1 MFVIPSLKSVIEKT
15 KTKTKTK
22 TNAKTKTMKNV
33 GNLEPLLMS
42 HSAPIPVPER
52 GRCWDLRDMRN
63 RSTRDV
69 RTRST
74 RDYED

>member
-1 MFVIPSLKSVIEKT
+1 MFVIPSFKSVIEKT
-15 KTKTKTK
+15 RIK
-22 TNAKTKTMKNV
+22 TNTKTKTMKNV

-52 GRCWDLRDMRN
+52 GRCWDLTDM
-63 RSTRDV
+63 

-74 RDYED
+74 RDYQDY

>member
-15 KTKTKTK
+15 RTKTK
-22 TNAKTKTMKNV
+22 TNTNTKTMKNV

-52 GRCWDLRDMRN
+52 GRCWDLRDMRS
-63 RSTRDV
+63 RSI
-69 RTRST
+69 
-74 RDYED
+74 RDYAD